1 VIRGDGIFAMRFLSV
16 LAAATVGLMIFSQ
29 QLEAKGGG
37 RGGAARSSGVTNSGY
52 HSVRGY
58 TTRNGTYVAPHRA
71 TNPNATK
78 MDNWSTKGNVNPF
91 TGKPGTVDPYAP
103 KR

>member
-1 VIRGDGIFAMRFLSV
+1 MKRFAV
-16 LAAATVGLMIFSQ
+16 WAATAVSLLVISQ
-29 QLEAKGGG
+29 PLEA
-37 RGGAARSSGVTNSGY
+37 RGGAGGSSS

-58 TTRNGTYVAPHRA
+58 TTKNGVYVAPHRA

-91 TGKPGTVDPYAP
+91 TGKPGTVDPNAP